1 MTARRDAGVPRQW
14 RRSLSVRLAVAYA
27 ALFLASTAALFA
39 LAYVLLGQS
48 LRERDRAALRDA
60 AAELA
65 ADVALGGRRA
75 IEAEAAEI
83 EVAPASTPIL
93 LRIAEVGQP
102 TRLVPA
108 SRWASYD
115 TRGMD
120 AASTSIP
127 SRGDGPPLDALA
139 VPTRGASFVLQVA
152 APSAARAEVLERFRE
167 LFGLIALP
175 VLLIALGGGALLAR
189 RALAPVRSLADT
201 ARRVALTGRL
211 GERVPTTGSGDELD
225 ELAGLVNGMLV
236 RVEALVDGMRGTLD
250 DAAHDL
256 RTPLTRLRAGAER
269 ALFAGPEEQR
279 EALSDAVEETD
290 AVLAILAAVM
300 DVAEAEA
307 GTLALRR
314 APHDLAHLVAQVVD
328 LYEIVAEEKGIAL
341 VLVPAEALVAPV
353 DAPRVRQ
360 AVANLVDNALK
371 YTPAG
376 GAVRVSVE
384 QDGGAAAVV
393 AVEDDGPGV
402 PAADRPRI
410 WDRLFRGDA
419 SRSERG
425 LGLGLSVVR
434 AVAEAHGGAAALEDG
449 SAGGS
454 RFTLRLPTGSAGRSC
469 PPSSRVTTP
478 AP

>member
-1 MTARRDAGVPRQW
+1 M
-14 RRSLSVRLAVAYA
+14 RLAVAYA
-27 ALFLASTAALFA
+27 ALFLVSTAALFA

-65 ADVALGGRRA
+65 SDYALGGRRA
-75 IEAEAAEI
+75 IEAEVAEI
-83 EVAPASTPIL
+83 EVAPASSQVL
-93 LRIAEVGQP
+93 LRIAEAGRP
-102 TRLVPA
+102 ARLVPA
-108 SRWASYD
+108 SRWAPYD

-120 AASTSIP
+120 DGSTSVP
-127 SRGDGPPLDALA
+127 SLGDDPPLDALA
-139 VPTRGASFVLQVA
+139 VPIRDAGLVLQVA
-152 APSAARAEVLERFRE
+152 APSSARAEVLERFRN
-167 LFGLIALP
+167 LFGIIALP
-175 VLLIALGGGALLAR
+175 VLLIALGGGTLLAR

-201 ARRVALTGRL
+201 ARRVAQTGRL

-269 ALFAGPEEQR
+269 ALLAGPQDQR

-300 DVAEAEA
+300 DVAEAET

-314 APHDLAHLVAQVVD
+314 LPHDIAHLVAQVVD
-328 LYEIVAEEKGIAL
+328 LYEIVAEEKGVAL
-341 VLVPAEALVAPV
+341 VLAPTRPLVAPV
-353 DAPRVRQ
+353 DAARVRQ
-360 AVANLVDNALK
+360 AVANLVDNAVK
-371 YTPAG
+371 YTPPG
-376 GAVRVSVE
+376 GRVCVTVGE
-384 QDGGAAAVV
+384 EGGEAIV

-402 PAADRPRI
+402 PASDQPRI
-410 WDRLFRGDA
+410 WDRLFRGDQ

-434 AVAEAHGGAAALEDG
+434 AVAEAHGGTAAVEG
-449 SAGGS
+449 ERHGGS
-454 RFTLRLPTGSAGRSC
+454 RLTLCLPLASPLS
-469 PPSSRVTTP
+469 
-478 AP
+478 